1 MCSIISEGGRQGTLP
16 PGVQEYAVRLGSA
29 LDERAQHVLVYEA
42 LQGQA
47 LCAEVAALNVAEPVP
62 VALIGEATR
71 RGT

>member
-1 MCSIISEGGRQGTLP
+1 MCSIISEGARLGTRL
-16 PGVQEYAVRLGSA
+16 QRISWYAVRPDSA
-29 LDERAQHVLVYEA
+29 LGERAQHVLVYEA

-47 LCAEVAALNVAEPVP
+47 LCAEVAALNVAEPVL